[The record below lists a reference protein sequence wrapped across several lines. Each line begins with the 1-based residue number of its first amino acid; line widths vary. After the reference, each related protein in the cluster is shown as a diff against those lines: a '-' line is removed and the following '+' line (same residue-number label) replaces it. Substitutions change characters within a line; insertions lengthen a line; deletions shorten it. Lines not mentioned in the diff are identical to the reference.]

1 MLLRALG
8 LGPKKPASVK
18 LPQVQAGIDVVVI
31 GGPKGTVVLEA
42 LDARSLTVQALA
54 GMRPGARAVFQYQN
68 ASGRFRFST
77 KCIAVKGHQA
87 VFAMPQQIET
97 VQVFASSHQR
107 AAVRIDA
114 TLAAQWRHAIAGKG
128 QGDFVRSSITDLSR
142 TGSSLIVEREMKKGA
157 NVEVKF
163 SLGTAPAPLVMLG
176 EVMRVS
182 KIEASG
188 KYSLGLR
195 FLAVK
200 AEEDRAIME
209 FINKRQAERRSRGL
223 V

>member
-8 LGPKKPASVK
+8 FKGKKPLSGK
-18 LPQVQAGIDVVVI
+18 LPQAQTAADVVVI
-31 GGPKGTVVLEA
+31 GGPKGPVLIEA
-42 LDARSLTVQALA
+42 IDGRSLTVQALA
-54 GMRPGARAVFQYQN
+54 GMRAGQSAVFQYQN
-68 ASGRFRFST
+68 GVGRFRFSS
-77 KCIAVKGHQA
+77 KCTAVKGHDA
-87 VFAMPQQIET
+87 IFALPQRVET

-114 TLAAQWRHAIAGKG
+114 TFGAQWRYALAGKG
-128 QGDFVRSSITDLSR
+128 QGDFARSSITDISR
-142 TGSSLIVEREMKKGA
+142 TGASLIIERELKKGA

-163 SLGTAPAPLVMLG
+163 SLSTAPAPLVMLG
-176 EVMRVS
+176 EVMRAS

-195 FLAVK
+195 FLAVN